1 MSGNATATK
10 IDLHCHTTMSDGEL
24 TPAEL
29 VLRASV
35 MQVDVLAITDHD
47 SVAGWAAACA
57 AQAKVAPR
65 MKLIPGVE
73 ISTRWHGFE
82 IHILGWNFD
91 PEHPELTALLA
102 RQQACRKERA
112 EAIREKLI
120 KQGIGSDDL
129 LLVAIDS
136 AAVLTR
142 LHFAEALERHGYVSD
157 VQQAFDRYLGKGQ
170 CAYVAPNWCSIEE
183 AVTAIRAAGGS
194 SSIAHP
200 LAYDLSNKWLR
211 KLVIEFKANGGD
223 ALEVSM
229 SQQGPA
235 QRQWLTELTTDYEL
249 LGSVG
254 SDFHKPSRF
263 RELGR
268 NLNLPENVQ
277 PVWYDWANMQ

>member
-1 MSGNATATK
+1 MASLATKK
-10 IDLHCHTTMSDGEL
+10 IDLHCHTTVSDGEL

-47 SVAGWAAACA
+47 SVGGWAAACA
-57 AQAKVAPR
+57 AKERVAP
-65 MKLIPGVE
+65 KLQLIPGVE

-91 PEHPELTALLA
+91 PNDPTLSALLA
-102 RQQACRKERA
+102 RQQTCRRERA
-112 EAIREKLI
+112 EAIREKLV
-120 KQGIGSDDL
+120 KQGIAAEHLPTVG
-129 LLVAIDS
+129 VDS
-136 AAVLTR
+136 NAVLTR
-142 LHFAEALERHGYVSD
+142 LHFAEALQAHGYIND

-170 CAYVAPNWCSIEE
+170 CAYVAPNWCSVEE
-183 AVTAIRAAGGS
+183 AVAAIHTAGGH

-211 KLVIEFKANGGD
+211 KLLVEFKDCGGD
-223 ALEVSM
+223 AIEVSM
-229 SQQGPA
+229 SQQGPS
-235 QRQWLTELTTDYEL
+235 QRQWLTELAQEYEL
-249 LGSVG
+249 QGSVG
-254 SDFHKPSRF
+254 SDFHKPSRW

-268 NLNLPENVQ
+268 HLNLPESVR